1 VSDDPGFTPPE
12 PPVTLTPPSRFTPP
26 PPAPPHAAQQPLSP
40 QPQVKRP
47 RPWLIG
53 LIVGGAL
60 LLLFGAI
67 SVLVVTVVTAS
78 GLVDRLAP
86 DLPVASPLVSGN
98 PSSPYAIA
106 PVECLDAC
114 FDLDVTADTIL
125 PPEATK
131 ELGIGEVTEPQGT
144 FDLSSGSLDFD
155 DAHGQWRID
164 SASPYECFFVYF
176 TTPVA
181 TDFDERPAY
190 GDTIDYTE
198 TSASE
203 DGDTTLYQ
211 SARIFPT
218 SREAVDH
225 MVGLDRLIHGC
236 SHVDYGKEAE
246 RGSSEISIAPALDLP
261 DTVAATGWREDYG
274 FARSYTFD
282 LQYDN
287 IVVRNVVTTY
297 GEVSETDFR
306 AAVESLA
313 LQLSELDPNSG
324 S

>member
-12 PPVTLTPPSRFTPP
+12 PPVTLKPSSQFAPP
-26 PPAPPHAAQQPLSP
+26 PPAPSYETQQPLAP
-40 QPQVKRP
+40 QPQVKRR

-53 LIVGGAL
+53 LIVSGAL
-60 LLLFGAI
+60 VLLFGAI
-67 SVLVVTVVTAS
+67 SAVIVTIVTAS
-78 GLVDRLAP
+78 GLIDQFAP
-86 DLPVASPLVSGN
+86 NLPVASPLVSGD
-98 PSSPYAIA
+98 PSSPYAVA
-106 PVECLDAC
+106 PVECPDAC
-114 FDLDVTADTIL
+114 FDLEVTVDTIL

-131 ELGIGEVTEPQGT
+131 ELGVGDVTEPHGT

-155 DAHGQWRID
+155 DVHGQWRID

-181 TDFDERPAY
+181 TDFDERPTY

-198 TSASE
+198 TSTSD
-203 DGDTTLYQ
+203 DGDTTLFQ

-218 SREAVDH
+218 SRAAVDH

-236 SHVDYGKEAE
+236 SHVDYGKDAE
-246 RGSSEISIAPALDLP
+246 RGSSEISIAPVLNLP

-287 IVVRNVVTTY
+287 LVVRNVVTTY
-297 GEVSETDFR
+297 GEVSERDFR
-306 AAVESLA
+306 ATVESLA
-313 LQLSELDPNSG
+313 LQLSELDPNAG